1 MIEVKD
7 SLVEEHIAQLIDMQM
22 KEISWKYDYDSVA
35 DGKNKHWHVLA
46 GHNIDECNQNGFEF
60 VEPIWNSIQRNYE
73 VNMERVYFNAHTH
86 GIEPHIH
93 QDDGDL
99 TMIYYPRLDW
109 QNDWGGGTLV
119 QESNQHPTYL
129 NYVGNR
135 CIIFTASLLH
145 QAQPVSRECYQL
157 RTCVVFKTTYKDKEK
172 SEWYNKNK
180 SLKPNNVRVV
190 IDEVD

>member
-1 MIEVKD
+1 MISVHD
-7 SLVEEHIAQLIDMQM
+7 NIIEEHVAQLIDMQL
-22 KEISWKYDYDSVA
+22 KEISWKYDYQSSD
-35 DGKNKHWHVLA
+35 DGKNRHWHVLG

-60 VEPIWNSIQRNYE
+60 VEPIWNTIQKNYE

-109 QNDWGGGTLV
+109 QNHWGGGTVV
-119 QESNQHPTYL
+119 QETNQHPTLLQYE
-129 NYVGNR
+129 GNR
-135 CIIFTASLLH
+135 LITFTANLLH

-157 RTCVVFKTTYKDKEK
+157 RTCIVFKTTYKDKEK
-172 SEWYNKNK
+172 SEWYNRNK
-180 SLKPNNVRVV
+180 SLKPNDMRVV
-190 IDEVD
+190 TDEVD